1 MEHEVNKKWKK
12 TNLIII
18 GIEII
23 LLLAIIFGIYT
34 LSWQSKEK
42 GRLVGTYVS
51 ETGDMYNE
59 DVIVFTEDMQYKI
72 YKDTTGEVTETGTYK
87 SNGEFVSLIN
97 DSSSYNVIHV
107 NEKIYM
113 THNDKMV
120 IYKKTATVPVFKSIV
135 S

>member
-1 MEHEVNKKWKK
+1 MKLIKNGKKA
-12 TNLIII
+12 NLIII
-18 GIEII
+18 GIEIV

-34 LSWQSKEK
+34 INWQSKEK

-59 DVIVFTEDMQYKI
+59 EAIVFTEDMQYKI
-72 YKDTTGEVTETGTYK
+72 YKDTTGEVTEAGTYK
-87 SNGEFVSLIN
+87 SDGEFVHLIN
-97 DSSSYNVIHV
+97 EHGNYYVIHS

-113 THNDKMV
+113 TSENKPMV
-120 IYKKTATVPVFKSIV
+120 YKKTATVPVFKSI